1 MQIEFVKIKA
11 FRNLID
17 FEIDFSHTKTVL
29 IGQNASGKSNF
40 LEAIV
45 LIFKQLDYLDD
56 DIKEEYFFEYE
67 IVYRCYKE
75 KIKIIRKKDE
85 QGKIKYSFLKFNGN
99 KNAFE
104 EDIYIDIPKF
114 KENKD
119 KYLPKYIFAYYS
131 GLGNSNRL
139 EEHFE
144 KHKEDFA
151 TKAMNRKDNNVP
163 EPPRMFYCELIHSQ
177 LSLLSFF
184 IDNDPDA
191 LAFLKENLGI
201 EAFQSILLTI
211 QQPDWSNVA
220 KKKED
225 PKSFGSK
232 GVVKK
237 LIHYLYDNVAFAP
250 MRDTVKL
257 KARLWEKKAHKTGV
271 DVVHLYINHLKKISE
286 YVKDNKWDSFDF
298 FHTLN
303 TAYVSQLLTKEGIKV
318 RVKKTYA
325 DRILFKDLSE
335 GEQQLLT
342 VLGLMRF
349 TNTEEALFILDE
361 PDTHLNPL
369 WRWKY
374 MEFIDKIVLKK
385 KNEGGED
392 IKPSIQVIMSSHD
405 PLTIG
410 SLTKEEVRVFNVE
423 NGTIQAKMPIES
435 PKGMGVAGILTEI
448 FGLETTLDKKTQIQL
463 ERRRHIESMLYN
475 KKHHDYQL
483 PDKETQEGIE
493 NELVMLNEALDNLGF
508 SRVTRD
514 PLYQKFQSKFDAE
527 MKYRKSNYKPLSQAE
542 ITAQNL
548 LIEDI
553 LKEMLDEEGV

>member
-11 FRNLID
+11 FRNLSN
-17 FEIDFSHTKTVL
+17 FEIDFSQMKTVL

-56 DIKEEYFFEYE
+56 DIKEEFFFEYE

-75 KIKIIRKKDE
+75 KIKIIRKRDE

-104 EDIYIDIPKF
+104 EDIYMDIPKF

-151 TKAMNRKDNNVP
+151 RRAMKRKDNNVP

-184 IDNDPDA
+184 IDNAPDA

-201 EAFQSILLTI
+201 DAFQSILLTI
-211 QQPDWSNVA
+211 QQPDWSDAA

-225 PKSFGSK
+225 PKSFGST
-232 GVVKK
+232 GVVKN
-237 LIHYLYDNVAFAP
+237 LIHYLYNNVAFAP

-271 DVVHLYINHLKKISE
+271 DVVHLYINDFKKISE
-286 YVKDNKWDSFDF
+286 YVKENKWDGFKF

-349 TNTEEALFILDE
+349 THTEEALFILDE

-405 PLTIG
+405 PLSIG
-410 SLTKEEVRVFNVE
+410 SLTKEEVRVFYTE
-423 NGTIQAKMPIES
+423 NDNGKIKVTLPEND
-435 PKGMGVAGILTEI
+435 PKGLGVEGILTEI
-448 FGLETTLDKKTQIQL
+448 FGLPTILDIPTKNKL
-463 ERRRHIESMLYN
+463 EKRDSLYN
-475 KKHHDYQL
+475 KKHFGKGLSSEEEIEYNQICKELEYVGIKMTDSDPIYQQFWKAYYNHFK
-483 PDKETQEGIE
+483 DKENKQI
-493 NELVMLNEALDNLGF
+493 
-508 SRVTRD
+508 
-514 PLYQKFQSKFDAE
+514 
-527 MKYRKSNYKPLSQAE
+527 LSPEE
-542 ITAQNL
+542 IAARNKAA
-548 LIEDI
+548 EDI
-553 LKEMLDEEGV
+553 LKSLLENDN